1 MSKKKNYL
9 LLQTWNLIAIVA
21 CILTLIDNKFKP
33 TLFDCVMYLCIL
45 LNTLC
50 LVVNYKYYKRNENY
64 HLLP

>member
-33 TLFDCVMYLCIL
+33 TLFDFVMYLCIL

-50 LVVNYKYYKRNENY
+50 LVVNYKYYKRNEDCR
-64 HLLP
+64 LLP